1 MQKDVA
7 DRVRLE
13 EPEKM
18 SILGL
23 LMQGLLSNNLADE
36 GKYARACSMKGD
48 ILVQAAK
55 MSVTLRFDDGVLTII
70 CGDAG
75 RARAKVAGSM
85 GSLLGVVTGDG
96 VVGPFLSGKLKI
108 GGNPFVL
115 LKMLPLIQS

>member
-36 GKYARACSMKGD
+36 GKYARACSMSGD

-55 MSVTLRFDDGVLTII
+55 MSVTLRFADGVLTII
-70 CGDAG
+70 RGDAG
-75 RARAKVAGSM
+75 QARAKVAGSM

-96 VVGPFLSGKLKI
+96 VVRPFLSGKLKI